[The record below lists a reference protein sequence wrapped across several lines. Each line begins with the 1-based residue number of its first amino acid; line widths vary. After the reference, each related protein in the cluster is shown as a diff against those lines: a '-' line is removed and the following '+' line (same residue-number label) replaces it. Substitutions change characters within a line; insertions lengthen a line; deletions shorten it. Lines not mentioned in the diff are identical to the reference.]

1 MIARIRVLVVE
12 DNPAD
17 ADLVREYLPVA
28 GPVSFQIESVSR
40 LSEALAK
47 LAHEGFDL
55 ILIDLGLPDS
65 QGLATY
71 YKLQKAAPDTPA
83 IILTGQDDEETAV
96 AAVRNGAQDYLIKG
110 EIIGNMLVRAA
121 RYAVERKRA
130 DESLRESEEN
140 FRHSL
145 DDSPLGV
152 RIVTAE
158 GETLYANRAIL
169 EIYGFGSLE
178 EMRTTPL
185 EKRYTAESYGE
196 FKKRQEQ
203 RQQGE
208 DSPSEHEVG
217 IVRKDGEVRHLLV
230 TRKRLLWNGKK
241 QYQVLYSDITE
252 RKRSEEAL
260 QESEKKYR
268 LLINTACESIV
279 VAQGGLLTFVN
290 PATISLLGYSERD
303 LTGKPFSEFI
313 HPDDRDMVIENYR
326 RRIAKETVQSRYAFR
341 VVTRDGVDK
350 WVEINAV
357 LIEWQGRPATLN
369 FLTDITERRR
379 AERMLESQHA
389 LLTALLNSSKDTIIF
404 SLDRNYRYTA
414 FNEKHREE
422 MKHVWNAD
430 IKIGMDLLDCMQAP
444 ELRELARQSIDRAL
458 RGETF
463 SEIQHQGEPDIYY
476 EFSWNPI
483 LQHDEI
489 VGATVFARD
498 ITERKLAENATQ
510 SALREKET
518 LLREIHHRVKNNMQ
532 IISSLFNLQ
541 AGHIMDEEARR
552 LLKEGQL
559 RIRSMALIHEKLYKS
574 RDLSTI
580 DLASYIQ
587 SLLAY
592 IIHFYKVDTRQI
604 QLATDLEEV
613 SLDINSA
620 MPCGLLLNELISN
633 ALKHAFPG
641 GRKGTVTIGLRRE
654 KDGTVELRIADDGVG
669 IPEAMDFRATESL
682 GLQIVNLL
690 VEQLEGTIKLDKEKG
705 TSFTVNFH
713 ELRYVPRI

>member
-1 MIARIRVLVVE
+1 
-12 DNPAD
+12 
-17 ADLVREYLPVA
+17 
-28 GPVSFQIESVSR
+28 
-40 LSEALAK
+40 
-47 LAHEGFDL
+47 
-55 ILIDLGLPDS
+55 
-65 QGLATY
+65 
-71 YKLQKAAPDTPA
+71 
-83 IILTGQDDEETAV
+83 
-96 AAVRNGAQDYLIKG
+96 
-110 EIIGNMLVRAA
+110 
-121 RYAVERKRA
+121 
-130 DESLRESEEN
+130 
-140 FRHSL
+140 
-145 DDSPLGV
+145 
-152 RIVTAE
+152 
-158 GETLYANRAIL
+158 
-169 EIYGFGSLE
+169 
-178 EMRTTPL
+178 
-185 EKRYTAESYGE
+185 
-196 FKKRQEQ
+196 
-203 RQQGE
+203 
-208 DSPSEHEVG
+208 
-217 IVRKDGEVRHLLV
+217 
-230 TRKRLLWNGKK
+230 
-241 QYQVLYSDITE
+241 
-252 RKRSEEAL
+252 
-260 QESEKKYR
+260 
-268 LLINTACESIV
+268 
-279 VAQGGLLTFVN
+279 
-290 PATISLLGYSERD
+290 
-303 LTGKPFSEFI
+303 
-313 HPDDRDMVIENYR
+313 
-326 RRIAKETVQSRYAFR
+326 
-341 VVTRDGVDK
+341 
-350 WVEINAV
+350 
-357 LIEWQGRPATLN
+357 
-369 FLTDITERRR
+369 
-379 AERMLESQHA
+379 
-389 LLTALLNSSKDTIIF
+389 
-404 SLDRNYRYTA
+404 
-414 FNEKHREE
+414 
-422 MKHVWNAD
+422 
-430 IKIGMDLLDCMQAP
+430 MQAP